1 MKNYNR
7 SRWAIGSAFFLHGLC
22 FSSWGARIP
31 SIQQNLNLS
40 EVQLGSVLFALPV
53 GSIISMPI
61 ATWIVHHYGSRLALA
76 IAITL
81 YSMMLV
87 TIGFAT
93 TPLQLALLLVIFG
106 CCSNTVNVSVNTQAV
121 TVESLLGK
129 SVMSSL
135 HGLWS
140 LAGFAGAAI
149 GAVMIGMNII
159 LPIHFGIICSLVI
172 LGVILNQKY
181 FLPDSKKNEEK
192 TPLFSIPDKTLMG
205 LGLIAFCSMICEGA
219 MFDWSGVYFRKVIE
233 ADSNWIGAGY
243 AAFMSTMAG
252 TRFFADH
259 LITKLG
265 INKVLKTCGL
275 LTASGLLIAVISPT
289 LIAGIIGFF
298 LVGAGTS
305 AVVPLVFSE
314 AGKKSNNPSSSI
326 AAVSTIGFIGF
337 LVGPPFIGWIAGIS
351 SLRFSFSLIALMGL
365 GIYFLANNQYK
376 KERPA

>member
-1 MKNYNR
+1 MNSNR

-31 SIQQNLNLS
+31 TIQQNLNLS
-40 EVQLGSVLFALPV
+40 EVELGSVLFALPV
-53 GSIISMPI
+53 GSIISMPL
-61 ATWIVHHYGSRLALA
+61 ATWIVHQYGSRLALTFSV
-76 IAITL
+76 IL

-87 TIGFAT
+87 TIGLAT
-93 TPLQLALLLVIFG
+93 TPIQLAVCLVLFG

-121 TVESLLGK
+121 AVESILK
-129 SVMSSL
+129 RTVMSSL

-140 LAGFAGAAI
+140 LAGFAGASI
-149 GAVMIGMNII
+149 GALMIAFHTS
-159 LPIHFGIICSLVI
+159 LLIHFGFICSLVI
-172 LGVILNQKY
+172 FGVILNQKY
-181 FLPDSKKNEEK
+181 FLTDSQKEK
-192 TPLFSIPDKTLMG
+192 TKSPLFSIPDKTLIG

-219 MFDWSGVYFRKVIE
+219 MFDWSGVYFKKVIL
-233 ADSNWIGAGY
+233 ADSNWVGAGY

-252 TRFFADH
+252 TRFLADR

-265 INKVLKTCGL
+265 INTVLRACGL
-275 LTASGLLIAVISPT
+275 IITTGLIISVLSPT
-289 LIAGIIGFF
+289 LIAGIIGFL

-314 AGKKSNNPSSSI
+314 AGKKSKNPSAAI

-337 LVGPPFIGWIAGIS
+337 LIGPPIIGWIAGLS
-351 SLRFSFSLIALMGL
+351 SLRISFSLIALMGL

-376 KERPA
+376 K

>member
-149 GAVMIGMNII
+149 GAVMIGMNTI
-159 LPIHFGIICSLVI
+159 LPIHFGVICSLVI

-233 ADSNWIGAGY
+233 ADSNWVGAGY

-275 LTASGLLIAVISPT
+275 LTASGLLIAVFSPT

-314 AGKKSNNPSSSI
+314 AGKKSNNPSSAI